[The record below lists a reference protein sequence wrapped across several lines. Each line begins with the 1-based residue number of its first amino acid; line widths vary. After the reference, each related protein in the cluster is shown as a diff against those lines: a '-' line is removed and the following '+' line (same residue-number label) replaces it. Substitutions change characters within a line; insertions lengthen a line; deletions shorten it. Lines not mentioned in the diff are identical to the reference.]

1 MKWCLIMTYRDPK
14 PHNDKKIK
22 NASDKSGGIFYS
34 GQDFT
39 LICTEGSVVIPVG
52 FCTLAFSM

>member
-1 MKWCLIMTYRDPK
+1 MTYRDPK